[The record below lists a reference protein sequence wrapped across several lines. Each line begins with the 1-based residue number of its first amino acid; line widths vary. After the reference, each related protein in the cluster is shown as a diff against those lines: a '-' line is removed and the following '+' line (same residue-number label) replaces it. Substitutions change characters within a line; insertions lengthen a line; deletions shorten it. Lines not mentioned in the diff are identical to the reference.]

1 MLAGR
6 GFPAINSPHIFVF
19 RHSLTGSVGAIQTV
33 GLAGISDASYLIP
46 YLPWKMN
53 LYCLTLIDM
62 ELIAF
67 TDRIDNAIRRKL
79 QPTIDPVSN
88 QFTDLSA
95 YQKESIINIY
105 TEFVQMYSNEILNYL
120 DEATSDNAFVDWCEE
135 SWATVPMKI
144 LSYHTHAN
152 ILYATVH
159 ALTDAYM
166 RYFKA
171 TCEKNNTMSRYERRL
186 ADMARYLEILPNSC
200 AVQ

>member
-1 MLAGR
+1 
-6 GFPAINSPHIFVF
+6 
-19 RHSLTGSVGAIQTV
+19 
-33 GLAGISDASYLIP
+33 
-46 YLPWKMN
+46 
-53 LYCLTLIDM
+53 M

-79 QPTIDPVSN
+79 QPTIAPVSN
-88 QFTDLSA
+88 QFTNLSA

-152 ILYATVH
+152 ILYATVR

-171 TCEKNNTMSRYERRL
+171 TCEKNNTMSRYEHRL
-186 ADMARYLEILPNSC
+186 ADMAKYLKIRPTYC